1 MALDTGKKIVSLNNN
16 KTESNYI
23 KPRTSIGTIAKGF
36 EGVLETYT
44 NIAASNHESSWT
56 NDFKQ
61 KLFEKKLEL
70 KEKHKM
76 NPAAMRASTEA
87 YSKALLENVPKIYE
101 GTATALLALN
111 NNNLIEHS
119 TNNKITDDNDKAVA
133 GHTENLKIDN
143 ANISEF
149 HQNTV
154 NNELINQDQKHSKI
168 NQNTFDNAYALINE
182 NAHNSQVNLVNNNLK
197 NQKIHD
203 QEVVAQIV
211 ETEES
216 RLLHMGISFNNE
228 NEFFVHMQKFLDGK
242 DTFQDLESENEA
254 FNIYKKHIKDR
265 DVREDIYNDVLNK
278 YQTWRGDKLK
288 GLVTANKFNLES
300 EIGIGK
306 PLHFGQFA
314 NGENTNTE
322 LYIQKYYPNVSSDKA
337 IIIKKHIN
345 KIRIAEDNVAKL
357 KNGEILK
364 GLTEENKEQTFKQ
377 LLFQHGISVNPNEIL
392 DVNNPNFQVVKEIF
406 QRNGSIPKEWETY
419 ISQETG
425 DLSRPEVMKGFKKQ
439 LEFYNQIKGEFAGFN
454 TNVDTS
460 SFMYFASTQNLL
472 ELDNEEIIQRA
483 ASWNKRDKKAI
494 NASIDLQVSQDVKQF
509 TDNIDVAL
517 DGNKNLLKELFM
529 PFRDSVSRNLS
540 LSTIFGGGN
549 KYSKVLFEDSW
560 TLFADGPMDLMSDG
574 VKADFL
580 ASVQDELK
588 FMASSAAVDIT
599 DQKVISKATFS
610 ALNKLLKSNHT
621 PSKFVKKGMTEDMHG
636 YKLTKHGIENEF
648 NLSDTALIYSAL
660 PTMDAWY
667 ASKSKEEIASG
678 LFGQDENG
686 KNISYE
692 DIIARMKDGDIIP
705 VFEPTGQMINGKM
718 SYSVSINNGDGRY
731 TKVTEPGENFQPG
744 EWENINPEYS
754 DAPSTRAEVVK
765 LLADNNYTM
774 FEKLLG
780 DFDTTES
787 TTKLLL
793 RKFAKGSKE
802 GVINLANW
810 SWMMDVPIADDVPTE
825 VKPFKMLFNLLGVN
839 VEDLDEKMSEIAI
852 HNKQQADLRTYEKE
866 INDNKSINDKSKE
879 LESLYPPH
887 TQTYTSYK
895 NGMMFS
901 HYALKNYNDTTL
913 PLTHRTNNLMGIT
926 KSENDNSLD
935 VTAENNT
942 AVFAHPKD
950 SIKSS
955 IAKMISMSSIVPGNN
970 KIFGDTP
977 TIEKL
982 LTEFNPKD
990 KNLYLNA
997 LTKSKLIAE
1006 DIVNFQDENQ
1016 LASIIKFMIKTKMN
1030 RTTKP
1035 GTQSTF
1041 DMYYPKG
1048 NLMID
1053 IYITE
1058 GVKEAFNMFA
1068 GKFGK
1073 I

>member
-1 MALDTGKKIVSLNNN
+1 MALDTGKKVVSLNNN
-16 KTESNYI
+16 QTQSNYI

-36 EGVLETYT
+36 EGVMETYT
-44 NIAASNHESSWT
+44 KIAASNQESSWT

-76 NPAAMRASTEA
+76 DPASMRASTEA
-87 YSKALLENVPKIYE
+87 YTKALLENVPKVYE

-111 NNNLIEHS
+111 NNNLIEYS

-133 GHTENLKIDN
+133 GHINNLNIDN
-143 ANISEF
+143 ASISDL
-149 HQNTV
+149 HNNTV
-154 NNELINQDQKHSKI
+154 NNEYFNQEGKHNKINQDTA
-168 NQNTFDNAYALINE
+168 NNAYALINE

-216 RLLHMGISFNNE
+216 RLLHMGISFDNE
-228 NEFFVHMQKFLDGK
+228 NEFFVHMQKFLEGNDS
-242 DTFQDLESENEA
+242 FQNMESKNEA
-254 FNIYKKHIKDR
+254 FIIYKKHIKDR
-265 DVREDIYNDVLNK
+265 DVREDIYKDVLNK

-288 GLVTANKFNLES
+288 GLVTHNKFNLEA
-300 EIGIGK
+300 EIEIGK

-314 NGENTNTE
+314 NGENTNSE
-322 LYIQKYYPNVSSDKA
+322 LYIQKHYPNVSSDKA

-364 GLTEENKEQTFKQ
+364 GLTEENQEQTFKQ

-392 DVNNPNFQVVKEIF
+392 DVKNPNFQVVKEIF
-406 QRNGSIPKEWETY
+406 QRNGSIPKEWEAY
-419 ISQETG
+419 INQEIG
-425 DLSRPEVMKGFKKQ
+425 DPSRPEVMKGLKKQ
-439 LEFYNQIKGEFAGFN
+439 LEFYNQIKGEFAGFH

-460 SFMYFASTQNLL
+460 SFMYFASTENLL
-472 ELDNEEIIQRA
+472 ELDDEEIIQRA
-483 ASWNKRDKKAI
+483 LSWNKKNKKAI
-494 NASIDLQVSQDVKQF
+494 NASIDLQVSQNPKEF
-509 TDNIDVAL
+509 TDSIDVAL

-529 PFRDSVSRNLS
+529 PFRDSVSRSLS
-540 LSTIFGGGN
+540 ASTIFGGGN

-580 ASVQDELK
+580 KSVQDELK
-588 FMASSAAVDIT
+588 FMATSPSVDIT

-610 ALNKLLKSNHT
+610 ALNKLLKTNYT

-667 ASKSKEEIASG
+667 ASKSKEEISSG
-678 LFGQDENG
+678 LFGQNENG

-705 VFEPTGQMINGKM
+705 VFEPTGKMVNGKM

-731 TKVTEPGENFQPG
+731 TKITEPGENFQPG
-744 EWENINPEYS
+744 EWENVNLPEAAS
-754 DAPSTRAEVVK
+754 NKAEALK
-765 LLADNNYTM
+765 NLADENVS
-774 FEKLLG
+774 FIEELLG

-787 TTKLLL
+787 TTKYLI
-793 RKFAKGSKE
+793 RKFADGGEKGL
-802 GVINLANW
+802 INLANW
-810 SWMMDVPIADDVPTE
+810 SWMMDVPIVDDVPKE
-825 VKPFKMLFNLLGVN
+825 VKPFKMLFNLLGKDVP
-839 VEDLDEKMSEIAI
+839 DLDERLSKIAI
-852 HNKQQADLRTYEKE
+852 HNKKQADKQTYSKE
-866 INDNKSINDKSKE
+866 IDNNKRINNKSKA
-879 LESLYPPH
+879 LESIYPPH
-887 TQTYTSYK
+887 KQTHTSYK

-901 HYALKNYNDTTL
+901 HYALKNYNNTTL

-926 KSENDNSLD
+926 KSKNDNSLD

-982 LTEFNPKD
+982 LSEFNPKD

-1016 LASIIKFMIKTKMN
+1016 LASIIKFMIKAKMN
-1030 RTTKP
+1030 GTTQP

-1053 IYITE
+1053 IYINE